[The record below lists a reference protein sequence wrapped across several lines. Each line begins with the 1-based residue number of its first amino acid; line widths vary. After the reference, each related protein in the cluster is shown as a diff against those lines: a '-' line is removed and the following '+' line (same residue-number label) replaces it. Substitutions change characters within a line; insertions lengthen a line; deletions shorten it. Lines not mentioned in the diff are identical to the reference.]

1 MDFHAISNF
10 SPIQIISIIWFF
22 NNNKLKNLFNIKSK
36 IKYDVNE
43 IIIIINNITKLWKEI
58 KLSEYK
64 ELESWNIIIF
74 HVEIFNKNKNFIFET

>member
-1 MDFHAISNF
+1 M
-10 SPIQIISIIWFF
+10 QFF

-36 IKYDVNE
+36 IKYNVNE